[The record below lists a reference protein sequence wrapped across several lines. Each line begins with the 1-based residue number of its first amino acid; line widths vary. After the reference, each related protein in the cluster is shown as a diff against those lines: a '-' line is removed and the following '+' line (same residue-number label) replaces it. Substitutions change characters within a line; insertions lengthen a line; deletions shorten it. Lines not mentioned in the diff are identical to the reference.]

1 MLVLTRLKD
10 EKIVLPD
17 VGVTFT
23 IVRIDAHSVRV
34 GIEAPKDVKILR
46 QEHLTWKNKEER
58 DADSHPQA

>member
-46 QEHLTWKNKEER
+46 QEHMPKQQEESH
-58 DADSHPQA
+58 ADSNPQA